1 MSPDE
6 VVGMAIFFGSIV
18 SIVFIVMIGSIIKT
32 WMKKGSSKSLTE
44 NQEFLEALREFK
56 ENMERRMSNLEEI
69 VSDERPSSASLESGR
84 GKKNSQ
90 SESAIE
96 LELEEESRGKTKS
109 KEENSK
115 LRNML
120 NQ

>member
-6 VVGMAIFFGSIV
+6 VIGMAIFFGSIV
-18 SIVFIVMIGSIIKT
+18 SIVFIIMVGSLIKT
-32 WMKKGSSKSLTE
+32 WMKRGSAKSLSE

-69 VSDERPSSASLESGR
+69 VSAEKPSNTSLKSGKV
-84 GKKNSQ
+84 KKNSQ
-90 SESAIE
+90 SAIE
-96 LELEEESRGKTKS
+96 LELEDESGAKTNAG
-109 KEENSK
+109 EQNVK

>member
-1 MSPDE
+1 MGPDE
-6 VVGMAIFFGSIV
+6 VVGIAIFFGSIV
-18 SIVFIVMIGSIIKT
+18 SIVFIIMIGSIIKT
-32 WMKKGSSKSLTE
+32 WMKKGSSKSLSE

-69 VSDERPSSASLESGR
+69 VSDERSSTVSLESGE
-84 GKKNSQ
+84 KKRSSQ
-90 SESAIE
+90 SAIE
-96 LELEEESRGKTKS
+96 LELEEESKVETKS
-109 KEENSK
+109 GKENTK

>member
-6 VVGMAIFFGSIV
+6 VVGIAIFFGSIV
-18 SIVFIVMIGSIIKT
+18 SIVFIIMVGSIIKT
-32 WMKKGSSKSLTE
+32 WMKRGSADKLSE

-69 VSDERPSSASLESGR
+69 VLDEKSPSASKESG
-84 GKKNSQ
+84 KKKKQ
-90 SESAIE
+90 PQRAIE
-96 LELEEESRGKTKS
+96 LELEEDSQNETNS

-120 NQ
+120 KQ